1 MQFSGEMNIYREG
14 ELSGDFEGEISKKRI
29 RRALADPK
37 PISPAGN
44 STYSP
49 RTGTSLIE
57 MSKIFGNISEKDY
70 IFTEFLENFLIFP
83 TSPGHAQ
90 T

>member
-1 MQFSGEMNIYREG
+1 MQFSGEMNIYRES

-49 RTGTSLIE
+49 RTGILGLEEKMPSL
-57 MSKIFGNISEKDY
+57 
-70 IFTEFLENFLIFP
+70 TP
-83 TSPGHAQ
+83 HPRV
-90 T
+90 